1 MLAPRHPDV
10 RPAPYGWRA
19 VPRAP
24 RGNRRNRR
32 DGVRGPAAFASTVRR
47 RSTTR
52 DRRSRTVGRS
62 CATSGRHARVR
73 QRLAQPMDGRVELA
87 LDGSFR
93 QTQRVGNLA
102 EFHASIMAHHE
113 YDALSFR
120 QAANF
125 DLEDLADLPGVGA
138 FFRTGG

>member
-10 RPAPYGWRA
+10 RPTPYEWRA

-32 DGVRGPAAFASTVRR
+32 DAVRVPAAFASTVRR

-62 CATSGRHARVR
+62 CATSGRHACVR
-73 QRLAQPMDGRVELA
+73 QRIPQPMDGGVELP
-87 LDGSFR
+87 LDSSFR

-120 QAANF
+120 QAADF
-125 DLEDLADLPGVGA
+125 ELEDLADLTGIGA
-138 FFRTGG
+138 F